1 MTNDPRR
8 GLPSASAMDRLEACP
23 ASFHAS
29 KGLPDSSSEDAESGT
44 RIHKALE
51 TGDASELSP
60 DELDTFK
67 MCLDQRQQI
76 VEAWYGS
83 DPGHGVLDPFLEVR
97 LGLTNIGG
105 VVEVTD
111 ETTATLRF
119 TGQADVIALDGKRG
133 LVIDYKTGRGDYEHA
148 TGNRQLRAL
157 AALAARRWRLD
168 SVRVAIV
175 QPWAGKPTVADFDAQ
190 GIADSLSWLSRTL
203 ERVKAATPEDLNA
216 GEHCKWCRAKAVC
229 PAFREA
235 ALAPV
240 SNMAINLPV
249 NPETSR
255 AALFARAMEL
265 APESLARLVRGLKLV
280 GWYQAAIEG
289 AARLRAESDVE
300 FQQYFRLVPGNEV
313 REITN
318 AQAAFEFAAKHGVST
333 SAFMDC
339 VKVGVG
345 ALEGVLREASG
356 PKITKS
362 GAPHK
367 TQKAMS
373 SDTAK
378 TLVNTLEQVGA
389 LKLRQNAPQLEAV
402 PLALVDE

>member
-1 MTNDPRR
+1 MSTDPRR

-23 ASFHAS
+23 ASWHAS
-29 KGLPDSSSEDAESGT
+29 KGLLDSSTEDAESGT

-51 TGDASELSP
+51 TGDTSELLP
-60 DELDTFK
+60 DELDTFE
-67 MCLDQRQQI
+67 MCQDQRQQI

-119 TGQADVIALDGKRG
+119 TGQADVIAIAGKRG
-133 LVIDYKTGRGDYEHA
+133 LVLDYKTGRGDYEHA

-175 QPWAGKPTVADFDAQ
+175 QPWAGKPTVADFDKQ
-190 GIADSLSWLSRTL
+190 GLADAFDWLSRTL
-203 ERVKAATPEDLNA
+203 ERVNAATPEDLNP
-216 GEHCKWCRAKAVC
+216 GEHCKWCCSKAVC

-235 ALAPV
+235 ALEPV
-240 SNMAINLPV
+240 SNMAINLPGD
-249 NPETSR
+249 PETARS
-255 AALFARAMEL
+255 ALFARAMEL
-265 APESLARLVRGLKLV
+265 APDSLARLVRGLKLV
-280 GWYQAAIEG
+280 GWYQSAIEG

-300 FQQYFRLVPGNEV
+300 FQQYFRLTPGSEV
-313 REITN
+313 REITD
-318 AQAAFEFAAKHGVST
+318 AQAAFDLASKHGVST
-333 SAFMDC
+333 SAFMEC

-378 TLVNTLEQVGA
+378 ALVNTLEQVGA